1 MRIYQAGPLF
11 SDAERQWHEALK
23 AKLVAAGHEP
33 VWPGDLVRGEDVQR
47 WGKDAVRRIMEV
59 DRAALDSCQM
69 VLALLDGA
77 QVDDGTAWE
86 IGYAYARGI
95 PVIGIRTDFRQAGE
109 LTGQRHDRGQL
120 PGDRAQR
127 TRGRAGHQPLAQA
140 ARMGQACRCG
150 SHCIIHSGMASSTI

>member
-33 VWPGDLVRGEDVQR
+33 VWPGDLVHGEDVQR

-109 LTGQRHDRGQL
+109 TAGSRVNAMIEASCREIVRNAQEAV
-120 PGDRAQR
+120 RAISRFYQNN
-127 TRGRAGHQPLAQA
+127 
-140 ARMGQACRCG
+140 
-150 SHCIIHSGMASSTI
+150 IIYKL